1 MADVQAH
8 RGPDGSGVWCDA
20 DAGVGLAHR
29 RLAILDLSER
39 GRQPMLSR
47 SGRFVIAFNGEVFNH
62 AALRLQLAQRGHRFS
77 GHSDTEVIL
86 AAAEEWGIKAA
97 VSRFIGMFAIVFWDR
112 LERRLTLVRDRLG
125 IKPLYYTFQNGMLA
139 FGSELK
145 ALRQVP
151 GLDFQIDRNSA
162 WNFIRKSYVPASNS
176 IYQDVFRLP
185 PGHVLDCSVD
195 DTVLRDPCLEAYW
208 SVDAI
213 RPGSLKPSDGEDA
226 LAQLDALLKD
236 AISLRLLADVPVG
249 LFLSGGIDSSLV
261 CALAQSLNNRPLNT
275 FSIGFMQGGYDEA
288 RHARAIARHIGAH
301 HTEAYVSEADALDV
315 IPQLPVFYDEPFA
328 DSSQIPTLLL
338 SRMARQH
345 VVVALSGDGGDEL
358 FGGYDRYFLARHI
371 VAAQKWFPRKLVSA
385 AATALLAAGPSIID
399 GAMAVG
405 GALVPGRLR
414 KPEIGSRLVRY
425 ADCLLED
432 DPAALYDALTTRWRH
447 VNDPLAL
454 GASFSGRCVRFDG
467 RPDLLAGMTRVD
479 LEGWL
484 PDDILTK
491 LDRASMAVGLEARVP
506 LLDHR
511 VVEFAVG
518 LPSDLKV
525 RNGEGKWILRRLLS
539 RYVPARLWQRP
550 KHGFEV
556 PLSQWLRGRLV
567 RWAARLVNPERL
579 RREALL
585 DPLPVARC
593 WEQHQSGRRDWSAEL
608 WNVLMF
614 QAWLEHNHP
623 ELARP

>member
-8 RGPDGSGVWCDA
+8 RGPDGAGMWYDA
-20 DAGVGLAHR
+20 DAGVGLSHR

-62 AALRLQLAQRGHRFS
+62 AAIRSELGLRGHRFS

-86 AAAEEWGIKAA
+86 AAAEEWGIEAA
-97 VSRFIGMFAIVFWDR
+97 VDRFIGMFAIALWDR

-125 IKPLYYTFQNGMLA
+125 IKPLYYAVQKGMLA

-151 GLDFQIDRNSA
+151 ALDFQIDRNSA
-162 WNFIRKSYVPASNS
+162 WNFIRKSYVSSSNS
-176 IYQDVFRLP
+176 IYQNVFRLP
-185 PGHVLDCSVD
+185 PGHVLHCKVD
-195 DTVLRDPCLEAYW
+195 TGLGDPCVRAYW
-208 SVDAI
+208 SIDDI
-213 RPGSLKPSDGEDA
+213 RPGSLKCSDGEEA
-226 LAQLDALLKD
+226 AAQLEALLKD

-261 CALAQSLNNRPLNT
+261 CALAQSVSSRPLKT
-275 FSIGFMQGGYDEA
+275 FSIGFAHGGYDEA
-288 RHARAIARHIGAH
+288 GHARTMARHIGVD
-301 HTEAYVSEADALDV
+301 HTEAYVSEADALAV
-315 IPQLPVFYDEPFA
+315 IPQLPAFYDEPFA
-328 DSSQIPTLLL
+328 DASQIPTLLL

-371 VAAQKWFPRKLVSA
+371 VAAQKWLPRTLVSA
-385 AATALLAAGPSIID
+385 VSAAVLAAGPRILERAI
-399 GAMAVG
+399 AVG
-405 GALVPGRLR
+405 GPLLPGRLR
-414 KPEIGSRLVRY
+414 KPEVGSRLLRY
-425 ADCLLED
+425 ADCLAEE
-432 DPAALYDALTTRWRH
+432 DPATLYDALTARWRH
-447 VNDPLAL
+447 VDDPLAL
-454 GASFSGRCVRFDG
+454 GASLRAQCPPFAC
-467 RPDLLAGMTRVD
+467 RPADLLAGMTRAD
-479 LEGWL
+479 LQGWL

-518 LPSDLKV
+518 LPSELKV

-539 RYVPARLWQRP
+539 RYVPAGLWRRP

-567 RWAARLVNPERL
+567 RWAGGLLNPERL

-585 DPLPVARC
+585 DPLPISRC
-593 WEQHQSGRRDWSAEL
+593 WQQHQAGVRDWSAEL

>member
-8 RGPDGSGVWCDA
+8 RGPDGAGTWHDA
-20 DAGVGLAHR
+20 EAGVGLSHR
-29 RLAILDLSER
+29 RLAILDLSEL

-47 SGRFVIAFNGEVFNH
+47 SGRFVITFNGEVFNH
-62 AALRLQLAQRGHRFS
+62 ASIRAELAQRGHRFL

-86 AAAEEWGIKAA
+86 AAAEEWGIEAA
-97 VSRFIGMFAIVFWDR
+97 VSRFIGMFAIALWDR

-125 IKPLYYTFQNGMLA
+125 IKPLYYAIQDGMLA

-151 GLDFQIDRNSA
+151 ALDFQIDRNSA
-162 WNFIRKSYVPASNS
+162 WNFIRKSYVSTSNS
-176 IYQDVFRLP
+176 IYENVFRLP
-185 PGHVLDCSVD
+185 PGHILHCRVD
-195 DTVLRDPCLEAYW
+195 TALRDPSLEAYW
-208 SVDAI
+208 SVDDI
-213 RPGSLKPSDGEDA
+213 RPGSLKSDGEDA
-226 LAQLDALLKD
+226 SDQLEALLKD

-261 CALAQSLNNRPLNT
+261 CALAQSVSSRPLKT
-275 FSIGFMQGGYDEA
+275 FSIGFAHGGYDEA
-288 RHARAIARHIGAH
+288 RHAHTIAQHIGAD
-301 HTEAYVSEADALDV
+301 HTEAYVSEADALGV
-315 IPQLPVFYDEPFA
+315 IPQLPMFYDEPFA

-371 VAAQKWFPRKLVSA
+371 AAAQKWVPRSLVSA
-385 AATALLAAGPSIID
+385 AATAVLAAGPRILE
-399 GAMAVG
+399 GAIAVG
-405 GALVPGRLR
+405 GPLLPGRLR
-414 KPEIGSRLVRY
+414 KPEIGSRLMRF
-425 ADCLLED
+425 ADCLAEE
-432 DPAALYDALTTRWRH
+432 DPAALYDALTSRWRH
-447 VNDPLAL
+447 VSDPLTL
-454 GASFSGRCVRFDG
+454 GASLRERRLPLDC
-467 RPDLLAGMTRVD
+467 PPADLLAGMTRAD
-479 LEGWL
+479 LQGWL

-518 LPSDLKV
+518 LPSEFKV

-539 RYVPARLWQRP
+539 RYVPDRLWRRP

-556 PLSQWLRGRLV
+556 PLSQWLRGKLV
-567 RWAARLVNPERL
+567 HWAARLLNPERL
-579 RREALL
+579 RREGLL
-585 DPLPVARC
+585 DPLPISGC
-593 WEQHQSGRRDWSAEL
+593 WEQHQAGLRDWSAEL